1 VFSSLGEDNSYVFFL
16 QQIVKGLE
24 KLGHKTD
31 RIQNRGSIICALSKL
46 GNMITA
52 NADFR
57 KGGDVFGL
65 D

>member
-1 VFSSLGEDNSYVFFL
+1 MFYL

-31 RIQNRGSIICALSKL
+31 RIQDRGSIICALSKL

-57 KGGDVFGL
+57 KGGDVFGI

>member
-1 VFSSLGEDNSYVFFL
+1 MFHL

-24 KLGHKTD
+24 VLGHTTE
-31 RIQNRGSIICALSKL
+31 RVRGVGSIICALTKV

-57 KGGDVFGL
+57 KGGDVFGI

>member
-1 VFSSLGEDNSYVFFL
+1 MFHL

-24 KLGHKTD
+24 RLGHKTE
-31 RIQNRGSIICALSKL
+31 RIQDRGSIICALAKL

-57 KGGDVFGL
+57 KAGDVFGI

>member
-1 VFSSLGEDNSYVFFL
+1 MFCL

-24 KLGHKTD
+24 RLGHKTE
-31 RIQNRGSIICALSKL
+31 RIRDRGSIICALAKL

-57 KGGDVFGL
+57 KAGDVFGI